1 MVVILYLINTSV
13 RRAWTEEGMII
24 LGKQRIGILGMG
36 TVAKGFCKTYFMNKN
51 EIDNKID
58 ASLDIEKVLVKDI
71 DKKRDV
77 DLPHSVYVDD
87 FNDFNLEELDII
99 IELIGGVDP
108 AFEYIKKSL
117 ESGCHVITANKELM
131 AKRGSELLKIAKN
144 NNVLIRYEA
153 SVGGGIPL
161 ISTINDALV
170 SNKIVRMMGILNG
183 TTNYILTKMTK
194 ERIEFDV
201 ALKQAQELGFAEAD
215 PTADVDGFDASYKLA
230 ILSKDA
236 FGVIPEPEEILK
248 QGIRNISIEDI
259 KYGLELGY
267 KIKLLAIGER
277 NNEHVELSVE
287 PALIPIDHPIASV
300 NNEYN
305 ALFIEGNSI
314 GEVML
319 FGKGAGAMP
328 TGSAVL
334 ADVIDVIK
342 KNKDYMGNNN
352 AKNIIVKNIGLSAY
366 YVRMEVLDMPGVLG
380 KIAVAFGDYGISLD
394 SVVQRARG
402 GRFAPLIFITHEIER
417 MKLNDALKTIE
428 NKEYVTEIQSII
440 KVVK

>member
-1 MVVILYLINTSV
+1 
-13 RRAWTEEGMII
+13 MII

-36 TVAKGFCKTYFMNKN
+36 TVATGFCKTYFMNKSIIDSKMDPSL
-51 EIDNKID
+51 EIT
-58 ASLDIEKVLVKDI
+58 KVLVKDI

-77 DLPHSVYVDD
+77 DLPHSIYVDD
-87 FNDFNLEELDII
+87 FDDFNLEEFEII
-99 IELIGGVDP
+99 IELIGGVNP

-117 ESGCHVITANKELM
+117 ESGCNVITANKELM
-131 AKRGSELLKIAKN
+131 AKRGSELLEIAKN

-161 ISTINDALV
+161 ISTINDAMV
-170 SNKIVRMMGILNG
+170 SNEIIRMMGILNG

-194 ERIEFDV
+194 EKIGFET
-201 ALKQAQELGFAEAD
+201 ALTQAKELGFAEAD

-236 FGVIPEPEEILK
+236 FGVIPKPEEILK
-248 QGIRNISIEDI
+248 QGIRKISIEDI
-259 KYGLELGY
+259 EYGLELGY
-267 KIKLLAIGER
+267 KIKLLAIGEKS
-277 NNEHVELSVE
+277 NEHVELSVE
-287 PALIPIDHPIASV
+287 PTLIPIDHPVASV

-305 ALFIEGNSI
+305 ALFIEGNSV
-314 GEVML
+314 GEIML
-319 FGKGAGAMP
+319 YGKGAGAMP

-334 ADVIDVIK
+334 SDAIDIIK
-342 KNKDYMGNNN
+342 KKKDYMGHVK
-352 AKNIIVKNIGLSAY
+352 AENIIVKNIGLSAY
-366 YVRMEVLDMPGVLG
+366 YVRMEVLDKPGVLG

-402 GRFAPLIFITHEIER
+402 GRVAPLVFITHEIER
-417 MKLNDALKTIE
+417 AKLNDALNTIE

>member
-1 MVVILYLINTSV
+1 M
-13 RRAWTEEGMII
+13 I

-36 TVAKGFCKTYFMNKN
+36 TVGEGFCKTYHMNKN
-51 EIDNKID
+51 EIDDKID
-58 ASLDIEKVLVKDI
+58 TSLNIEKVLVKDI

-87 FNDFNLEELDII
+87 FDEFNLAELDII
-99 IELIGGVDP
+99 IELIGGVNP

-194 ERIEFDV
+194 ERIEFDA
-201 ALKQAQELGFAEAD
+201 ALKQAQELGFAEVD

-259 KYGLELGY
+259 KYGNELGY
-267 KIKLLAIGER
+267 NIKLLAIAER
-277 NNEHVELSVE
+277 SNEHVELSVE
-287 PALIPIDHPIASV
+287 PTLIPVDHPIASV

-314 GEVML
+314 GDVML
-319 FGKGAGAMP
+319 LGKGAGAMP

-334 ADVIDVIK
+334 SDVIDVIK
-342 KNKDYMGNNN
+342 KNKDYMGKKN

-380 KIAVAFGDYGISLD
+380 KVAVAFGDFGISLD

-428 NKEYVTEIQSII
+428 NKDYVTEIQSII